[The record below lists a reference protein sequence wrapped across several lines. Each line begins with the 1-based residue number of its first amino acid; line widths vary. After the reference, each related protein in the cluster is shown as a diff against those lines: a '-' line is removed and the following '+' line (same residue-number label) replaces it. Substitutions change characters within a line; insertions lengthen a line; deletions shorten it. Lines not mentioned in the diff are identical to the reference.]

1 MPVRKILGSHFRAAT
16 LLGAALFAGSASANT
31 ILLGFDTQSPVQMY
45 TTGGAFLGNFGQG
58 GATGSAFDGA
68 GNVWTVAP
76 GFGSN
81 KIVQYDLAQ
90 TALNSFT
97 ASVSGQWIEDMAWG
111 GANSLWVGTYEGNIF
126 NINATTGAT
135 NSSFGVLNS
144 SFTGVAFDGTDLW
157 VGGGFTSNN
166 IFKYS
171 TAGVLLQTIPIGF
184 IPGGI
189 GYDRAD
195 NTLWVGGTSGVVNHL
210 DLSGTLLGSFTAGGA
225 FHDGLEIGE
234 LAGGPTAVPE
244 PGTLALLGVGLA
256 GFAGMLRRRK
266 VKA

>member
-1 MPVRKILGSHFRAAT
+1 MPVRKIVGNYFRAAT
-16 LLGAALFAGSASANT
+16 LLGAVLCAGNASATT
-31 ILLGFDTQSPVQMY
+31 ILLGFDTQGPVQTY
-45 TTGGAFLGNFGQG
+45 STGGAFLGNFGQT
-58 GATGSAFDGA
+58 GATGNAFDGA
-68 GNVWTVAP
+68 GHVWTVAA

-90 TALNSFT
+90 TVLNSFT

-111 GANSLWVGTYEGNIF
+111 GANSLWVGTFEGNIF

-135 NSSFGVLNS
+135 NSSFNVLNS
-144 SFTGVAFDGTDLW
+144 SYTGVAFDGTDLW
-157 VGGGFTSNN
+157 VGGGFTSSN

-184 IPGGI
+184 TPGGI

-195 NTLWVGGTSGVVNHL
+195 NTLWVGSTSGVVNHL
-210 DLSGTLLGSFTAGGA
+210 SLSGTLLGSFTAGSV

-234 LAGGPTAVPE
+234 LAGGRTAVPE
-244 PGTLALLGVGLA
+244 PGTLALFGVGLA
-256 GFAGMLRRRK
+256 GFAAMFRRRK